1 MEWVRIIVVLVLLGR
16 AIYTDVKRGIIEN
29 RIIWLGLI
37 MAGIWSYCNGGI
49 NGLLQSGKMVVL
61 TFGVLFVFY
70 LVRGLGAGDVKL
82 LCVLSAFFP
91 ELLWNIAVAS
101 FVMAAVISV
110 GKMMIRGIR
119 RKNIY
124 VPGETILFSVP
135 VGIGTG
141 LVLLQ
146 QYVR

>member
-1 MEWVRIIVVLVLLGR
+1 MVLLQWR
-16 AIYTDVKRGIIEN
+16 NKWSVTEWQDDCFDIWGIV
-29 RIIWLGLI
+29 
-37 MAGIWSYCNGGI
+37 C
-49 NGLLQSGKMVVL
+49 LLSC
-61 TFGVLFVFY
+61 
-70 LVRGLGAGDVKL
+70 RGLGAGDVKL

-91 ELLWNIAVAS
+91 ELLWDIVVAS